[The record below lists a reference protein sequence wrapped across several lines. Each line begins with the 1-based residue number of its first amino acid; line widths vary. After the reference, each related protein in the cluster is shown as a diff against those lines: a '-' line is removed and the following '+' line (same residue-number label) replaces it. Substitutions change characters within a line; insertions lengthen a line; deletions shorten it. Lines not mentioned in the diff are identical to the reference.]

1 MNYKVYT
8 FFLSLNPSSLKEIQG
23 ENLHNF
29 KKILLMM
36 YVYHKAAFTFEVSL
50 SASTYDARW
59 MYFNFTHI
67 VGSIDLHNS
76 LQTFSIRIVWQWK
89 TVKGISALNTT
100 QGKKNEVHLQKRHQN
115 EEQCSAK
122 QKHNIRSI
130 LFIKVLWTHISCNTK
145 NSSFRQKQR

>member
-1 MNYKVYT
+1 
-8 FFLSLNPSSLKEIQG
+8 
-23 ENLHNF
+23 
-29 KKILLMM
+29 MM
-36 YVYHKAAFTFEVSL
+36 YVYHNAAFTLEVSF
-50 SASTYDARW
+50 STFTYDAKW
-59 MYFNFTHI
+59 MCFNFTHILMNI

-130 LFIKVLWTHISCNTK
+130 LFIKVLCIYHGTIIRTGVTCKKTPL
-145 NSSFRQKQR
+145 